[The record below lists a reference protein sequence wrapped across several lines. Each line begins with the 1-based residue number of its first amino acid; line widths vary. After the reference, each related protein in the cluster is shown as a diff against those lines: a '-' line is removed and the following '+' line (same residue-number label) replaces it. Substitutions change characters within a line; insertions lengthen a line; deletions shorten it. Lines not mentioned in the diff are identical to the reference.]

1 MAANQSI
8 KFTRITRTRRSK
20 GKKPEIIKMDIASSE
35 PDQNEQK
42 QTRKSTTKVSSFDP
56 EKHPRGP
63 DGRFINA

>member
-20 GKKPEIIKMDIASSE
+20 GKKPEIIKIDVAASE
-35 PDQNEQK
+35 PDQGQQK
-42 QTRKSTTKVSSFDP
+42 QTHKSTKVSSFDP